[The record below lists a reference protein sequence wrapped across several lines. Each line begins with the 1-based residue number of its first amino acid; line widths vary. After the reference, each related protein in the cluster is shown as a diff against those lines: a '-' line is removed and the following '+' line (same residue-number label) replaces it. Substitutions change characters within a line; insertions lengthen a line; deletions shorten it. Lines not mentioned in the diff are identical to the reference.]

1 MTSSRQII
9 PVLLIQ
15 LNKGVKKLKVKFDF
29 VIHWLWTIVFSL
41 LALSG
46 LAMVGA
52 RYGWVLQYDIAT
64 ADYLHRVLAA
74 VFVALTF
81 ISIAYEAVRT
91 IKSDDKKLAWFI
103 IGKGG
108 YQLFTFIT
116 TLIFII
122 TGAIIWVCMDTNM
135 SAVAF
140 ALYIHEKLTYLVLA
154 SVVWHIYKKCHA
166 LVWPAKKQD
175 GGVKKNVAET
185 K

>member
-1 MTSSRQII
+1 MMAQR
-9 PVLLIQ
+9 LQ
-15 LNKGVKKLKVKFDF
+15 LNKEKTKLKVKFDF

-52 RYGWVLQYDIAT
+52 KYGWVLQYDIAK
-64 ADYLHRVLAA
+64 ADYVHRVLSA
-74 VFVALTF
+74 VFVILTF
-81 ISIAYEAVRT
+81 ISIVYEVSRA
-91 IKSDDKKLAWFI
+91 IKNDNKKLTWFM

-108 YQLFTFIT
+108 YQLFTLIT

-122 TGAIIWVCMDTNM
+122 TGVIIWVCMDSNM
-135 SAVAF
+135 AAVAF

-166 LVWPAKKQD
+166 LIWPVKKQD
-175 GGVKKNVAET
+175 RNLKKNIAGA